1 MKKGIES
8 CIMKMKAKKGVAIMA
23 ESKSTFIKKLL
34 DNVIASDELSKTY
47 AVPSKREQ
55 LALKIDNR
63 VTEKLLATN
72 HLEKMVRTL
81 IRRRSKS
88 TQKEIVNITLKNYR
102 IFL

>member
-1 MKKGIES
+1 
-8 CIMKMKAKKGVAIMA
+8 MA

-34 DNVIASDELSKTY
+34 DNVIASDGLSKTY

-63 VTEKLLATN
+63 VIEKLLATN

-81 IRRRSKS
+81 IRKRSKS

>member
-1 MKKGIES
+1 M
-8 CIMKMKAKKGVAIMA
+8 
-23 ESKSTFIKKLL
+23 
-34 DNVIASDELSKTY
+34 IASDELSKTY

-81 IRRRSKS
+81 IRKRSKS